1 MGKYIALVSFTEE
14 GIKKVRDTAKRAKKF
29 AQAVRKKGIAIKQ
42 TYWTTGRFD
51 LIHVF
56 EASSEED
63 AAAFSFALGSC
74 GNVRTETYRVYDIG
88 EMTKILG
95 ETYDIQVEGGLVT

>member
-14 GIKKVRDTAKRAKKF
+14 GIRKVRDTGKRAKKF
-29 AQAVRKKGIAIKQ
+29 ADAVRKKGIKIER

-56 EASSEED
+56 DAPSEEE
-63 AAAFSFALGSC
+63 AAAVSFALGSS
-74 GNVRTETYRVYDIG
+74 GNVRTETYRIYNLD